1 MIRVGQVTGA
11 YGLEGAVKVMPLT
24 DFEDRFDPGA
34 LLVLDGAARE
44 VEWSREGQPGLVVKL
59 HGIENRTVAEL
70 FRGRYLEV
78 PDDAMR
84 ALEDGRYY
92 HRQVVGL
99 EVVTESGE
107 RFGVIEEVLERPA
120 NDVWVSRRGSIEQLI
135 PATRD
140 AVLSVDLQASQVV
153 VADWIFKVE
162 DAVDKAKN
170 GD

>member
-24 DFEDRFDPGA
+24 DFDDRFDPGA
-34 LLVLDGAARE
+34 LLVLDGAAHE
-44 VEWSREGQPGLVVKL
+44 VEWSRESQPGLVVKL
-59 HGIENRTVAEL
+59 QGIENRTVAEL

-78 PDDAMR
+78 PDEAMR
-84 ALEDGRYY
+84 TLEDGRYY
-92 HRQVVGL
+92 YSQVVGL
-99 EVVTESGE
+99 EVVNESGE
-107 RFGVIEEVLERPA
+107 QFGVIEEVLERPA

-140 AVLSVDLQASQVV
+140 AVLSVDLEARRVV

-162 DAVDKAKN
+162 EAKDK
-170 GD
+170 D

>member
-11 YGLEGAVKVMPLT
+11 YGLEGAVKVTPLT

-34 LLVLDGAARE
+34 LLVLDGAAHE
-44 VEWSREGQPGLVVKL
+44 VEWSRETQPGLVVKL
-59 HGIENRTVAEL
+59 HGIDNRTVAEL

-84 ALEDGRYY
+84 TLEDGRFY
-92 HRQVVGL
+92 HHQVVGL
-99 EVVTESGE
+99 EVVTESGD
-107 RFGVIEEVLERPA
+107 RIGVIEEVLERPA

-140 AVLSVDLQASQVV
+140 AVLSVDLGASRVV

-162 DAVDKAKN
+162 DAKDK
-170 GD
+170 G